1 MSASS
6 HNLVIVAHPDDE
18 SIYFSGLMMQ
28 NRDHPWRVICVTDGG
43 ADGHADRRLDQ
54 LKRACESLAV
64 DALEHWNFPDIFEK
78 RLEISQLSKKLDEL
92 QKPHQVYTHGIIGEY
107 GHPHHQ
113 DVSYAVHKVWS
124 QKVDVYST
132 AYNCFPDKIIDLAES
147 DYDHKTY
154 ILAEIYG
161 SEINRFAHL
170 VPGTSCEG
178 FAKVEWTEVQ
188 AIYQALTTKEAL
200 NIEMLDK
207 YKWLAKHIQTTLSHP
222 KYRLF

>member
-18 SIYFSGLMMQ
+18 SIYFSGLMLQ
-28 NRDHPWRVICVTDGG
+28 NRTLPWKVICITDGG
-43 ADGHADRRLDQ
+43 ADGQAQRRLNQ
-54 LKRACESLAV
+54 LSRACESLTV
-64 DALEHWNFPDIFEK
+64 DALEHWDFPDIFEQ
-78 RLEISQLSKKLDEL
+78 RLDITQLSERLNKL
-92 QKPHQVYTHGIIGEY
+92 QKPHQIYTHGIIGEY

-132 AYNCFPDKIIDLAES
+132 AYNCFPDIKIDLTRS
-147 DYDHKTY
+147 GYDHKTH
-154 ILAEIYG
+154 ILSQIYG

-178 FAKVEWTEVQ
+178 FTRVEWTEVQ
-188 AIYQALTTKEAL
+188 AIYQALTTKEPL
-200 NIEMLDK
+200 NVEKLNK
-207 YKWLAKHIQTTLSHP
+207 YKWLARHIQTTLSHP
-222 KYRLF
+222 KNRLF